1 MPATLTINGVAH
13 RTPDHMRE
21 GNKYAFKPAVIW
33 DALERE
39 EAVFWIDAGAEI
51 RRPVDGVREIL
62 RDTGYFSVEHAFKF
76 PDTRF
81 HHPACVAQLGCDA
94 VEGSRQHCA
103 TTYLGFRRGEGGEE
117 GRELLK
123 KMLECSMDDG
133 CINPSGAN
141 RSNHRQEQT
150 VMNSIV
156 CAERMALKCEAG
168 DKFATEI
175 SFGVDRNGGPWAAEG
190 GVADFN
196 EIELLT
202 RRVNP
207 VKPYAS
213 LIESRTYVH
222 THV

>member
-1 MPATLTINGVAH
+1 VPATLTINGVAH

-103 TTYLGFRRGEGGEE
+103 TTYLGFRRRGGNCSRRCWSAAWMTAASIRA
-117 GRELLK
+117 GRT
-123 KMLECSMDDG
+123 
-133 CINPSGAN
+133 GATTG
-141 RSNHRQEQT
+141 RSKR
-150 VMNSIV
+150 S
-156 CAERMALKCEAG
+156 
-168 DKFATEI
+168 
-175 SFGVDRNGGPWAAEG
+175 
-190 GVADFN
+190 
-196 EIELLT
+196 
-202 RRVNP
+202 
-207 VKPYAS
+207 
-213 LIESRTYVH
+213 
-222 THV
+222 